1 MSNDSPSPN
10 LYAKGL
16 LCNAAAGA
24 AAGMSISSKPPF
36 VLCFLQFSAVIVL
49 FIGKPPFWSLKV

>member
-24 AAGMSISSKPPF
+24 AAGMSISSKPPLFF
-36 VLCFLQFSAVIVL
+36 VSYNLA
-49 FIGKPPFWSLKV
+49 P